1 MVWRSQLHLQGIWR
15 YLPEERLPWTK
26 MTTNTEDDII
36 FAAEIVTNQ
45 EAMEKDLNIASQ
57 YVKCIELLNYKGL
70 SIFVSLIVFASPS

>member
-1 MVWRSQLHLQGIWR
+1 
-15 YLPEERLPWTK
+15 

-57 YVKCIELLNYKGL
+57 YVKSIELLNYHKGL

>member
-1 MVWRSQLHLQGIWR
+1 
-15 YLPEERLPWTK
+15 

-57 YVKCIELLNYKGL
+57 YVKSIELLNYNGL